1 MAEIRKKR
9 EISFSKKDLD
19 VNEYL
24 KEQGNA
30 SRYIIQLIRE
40 DMKKKNT
47 QGLGED
53 ADLNEKVNVI
63 LDEVL
68 KIKTMLN
75 QRTISLNI
83 VPNQIEDVDDEVLLG
98 KLNNLVADEDDED

>member
-47 QGLGED
+47 PGLGED
-53 ADLNEKVNVI
+53 TDLNEKVNVI

>member
-83 VPNQIEDVDDEVLLG
+83 VPNQSGDVDDAVFLESLH
-98 KLNNLVADEDDED
+98 NLVADDDHED

>member
-47 QGLGED
+47 PGQGED

-63 LDEVL
+63 LEEVL

-83 VPNQIEDVDDEVLLG
+83 VPNQIEEVDDEVLLG

>member
-98 KLNNLVADEDDED
+98 KLNNLVADEDDEE

>member
-47 QGLGED
+47 PGLGED

-63 LDEVL
+63 LEEVL

-83 VPNQIEDVDDEVLLG
+83 VPNQIEEVDDEVLLG